1 MCYLVREQ
9 QAATA
14 DGAAGPVPPSF
25 DRVRPR
31 WAGVAGAVL
40 VGGLALAAL
49 VAPRSAANLAQ
60 VKASAAP
67 APIAARADKL
77 PTAAG
82 GNQTSLP
89 MDDGVPT
96 AASETPQA
104 GLGHCH
110 HGM

>member
-9 QAATA
+9 QAAA
-14 DGAAGPVPPSF
+14 AESGAAPIPPSF
-25 DRVRPR
+25 DGLRPR
-31 WAGVAGAVL
+31 WVGAAGAVL

-49 VAPRSAANLAQ
+49 VAPTSTSRLAEL
-60 VKASAAP
+60 KMSGAP
-67 APIAARADKL
+67 MPIAARADKL

-82 GNQTSLP
+82 ASQTSLP

-96 AASETPQA
+96 AASETPKA
-104 GLGHCH
+104 GLGNCH